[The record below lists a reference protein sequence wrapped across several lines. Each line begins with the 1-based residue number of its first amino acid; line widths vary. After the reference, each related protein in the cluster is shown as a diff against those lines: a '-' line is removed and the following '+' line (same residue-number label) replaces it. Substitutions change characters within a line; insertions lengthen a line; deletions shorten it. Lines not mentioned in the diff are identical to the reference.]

1 MKMILLADQR
11 SIGLSDMEWKR
22 AKAEV
27 ADLTMT
33 GVAKTPEVAGVIT
46 GTTQVDLTRV
56 TEAMEAEMVEV
67 DLAGQMPLAD
77 EMVERVDMACGD
89 RERLV

>member
-1 MKMILLADQR
+1 MMKMILLADQR

-33 GVAKTPEVAGVIT
+33 GVAKTAEVAGLIT
-46 GTTQVDLTRV
+46 GTTEVDLTLTRV
-56 TEAMEAEMVEV
+56 TEAMEAETVEV
-67 DLAGQMPLAD
+67 DLTD
-77 EMVERVDMACGD
+77 EMLERVDMACGD